1 MRDLINI
8 ISEAEGQLVQF
19 REHKGSLSDSMKTL
33 KTFNTLDELRLH
45 VMEIMR
51 TYGASISASSIVIEP
66 YSDQPDDRIGWQ
78 RTFVVNV
85 VGGDTQGVVGFT
97 NGDFSPAALAED
109 GGKMTWQ
116 PFSIPVTITLNL
128 ITHASSQEEA
138 HRFVQQSLSG
148 MEIEPG
154 FGNGEQ
160 LKIDGGINAVIDGDP
175 ALHENHAGGKRRV
188 KKRTRT
194 RSPDGYWGVVVQQKG
209 ILGWKDLW
217 TALMT
222 DSEIEEAE
230 AAFNQS

>member
-1 MRDLINI
+1 MRDFINI
-8 ISEAEGQLVQF
+8 ISEAEGQSVQF
-19 REHKGSLSDSMKTL
+19 REHRGSLADSVKTL
-33 KTFNTLDELRLH
+33 QTFHTRDELVR
-45 VMEIMR
+45 
-51 TYGASISASSIVIEP
+51 YAASAVRPYNPYVELDDVTIEP
-66 YSDQPDDRIGWQ
+66 YSDQPDERIGWS
-78 RTFVVNV
+78 RTFVVKV
-85 VGGDTQGVVGFT
+85 AGGVFGFT
-97 NGDFSPAALAED
+97 DGDFSPAALSED
-109 GGKMTWQ
+109 KMTWQ

-160 LKIDGGINAVIDGDP
+160 LKIDGGINAIIDGDP